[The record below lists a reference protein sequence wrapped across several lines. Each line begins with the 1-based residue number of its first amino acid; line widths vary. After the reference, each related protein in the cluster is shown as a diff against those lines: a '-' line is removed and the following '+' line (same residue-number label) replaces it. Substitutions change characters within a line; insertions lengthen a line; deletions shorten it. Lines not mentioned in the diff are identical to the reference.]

1 MPRGR
6 EGQMGSMFPGGDLKG
21 GNCLSSS
28 PKSTGGGGWRTEPHS
43 SQTLK
48 APNNP
53 VSAGP

>member
-28 PKSTGGGGWRTEPHS
+28 PKSTGGGVAHR
-43 SQTLK
+43 
-48 APNNP
+48 APQL
-53 VSAGP
+53 SDLEGA